1 MNSRFF
7 IERPVFASVIAIVI
21 VIAGLVAYQGLPV
34 ARYPEVSPPTV
45 KVKASYPGAN
55 AQVVSDTVAQPIEEE
70 INGVEDMLYMSSNCA
85 NNGDYELQV
94 TFDIG
99 TNLDLAAIRVQNRVN
114 MAEASLPAAVVA
126 QGVTT
131 KKASTNMV
139 LMINLNSPGGR
150 FDDIYLTNFAKLRIK
165 DELARLKGVGDV
177 VVFGP
182 GDYAMRIWLDP
193 DRLKA
198 RGLSGNDV
206 ANAIRE
212 QNIQVAAG
220 QIGQPPHSENQAFQ
234 YIVNVKGRLADPTE
248 FEDIVVKTGEQGRL
262 VRIGDVAKVELG
274 AASYDSWARES
285 AQPTGALAVY
295 RLPGANL
302 IRVIDRVKGRL
313 NELAPDFPE
322 GLEHRITFDSSRF
335 VRASIAEVKETLII
349 AAILVFLVILIFLQD
364 WRATLIPALTI
375 PVSLIGTFVVMQM
388 LGFSLNMLTL
398 FGMVL
403 AIGIV
408 VDDAIVVVENTMRHI
423 EKHGR
428 TPKEAAIE
436 AMKEVS
442 SPIIAM
448 TLVLL
453 AVFIPVAFL
462 GGITGELYRQ
472 FALTIA
478 ASAAFSGINA
488 LTLSPALCALLLRK
502 ANKRRNWFTRVFNWT
517 FGKTTRGYTR
527 VVGMAVRRSF
537 VVSVLYLGLAAA
549 GWWGYSQLPTGFVP
563 IEDEAIAF
571 LHIQLPDAASQE
583 RMGRVIDQIEGRL
596 AEMEGIEYYTLINGF
611 SLFDN
616 GPASN
621 CGTGILSLT
630 HWDERKAP
638 CLQIEPIVGRLWQE
652 LGQIH
657 DAQIVVFTPPP
668 IMGIGIA
675 GGFKMELQDCSGAGF
690 GTLQA
695 IAGEVVAAA
704 NSQSQLKN
712 VFCGFRATMPQR
724 FVDIDRAKVKSLGL
738 PLNSVFNALEANL
751 GIYYVND
758 INRFGKTYQVRLQDQ
773 PGFRN
778 QTGDIGRL
786 EVPAPNGETIPLS
799 TLATVSHAFGPQFVR
814 RHNMYPC
821 ASISGQA
828 APGSSSGEALEL
840 MENIAR
846 ATLPTSLSYDWTE
859 MSFQEK
865 KTSGQAG
872 IVLLLA
878 IVFVYLVL
886 CAQYESWSLPAAV
899 ILAVPLGLVGTVVAA
914 TVRGLDA
921 NAYIQIGLVMLI
933 ALASK
938 NAILIVEFARDLRAA
953 GRGVLEAGVEAA
965 RIRFRPVLMTAF
977 TFIIGVVPLLV
988 ASGAGAVSRQALG
1001 TAVFGGMLAA
1011 TGLGVFFV
1019 PVFYVVI
1026 QRLSEWIKPA
1036 KS

>member
-70 INGVEDMLYMSSNCA
+70 INGVEDMFYMSSNCA